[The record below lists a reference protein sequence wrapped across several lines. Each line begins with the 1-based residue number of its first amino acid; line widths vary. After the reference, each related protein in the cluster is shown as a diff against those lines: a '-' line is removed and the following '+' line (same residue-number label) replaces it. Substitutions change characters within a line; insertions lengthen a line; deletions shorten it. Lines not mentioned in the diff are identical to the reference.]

1 MKPLHNTGMR
11 LRALALGA
19 AIAAA
24 VPAVAVAQA
33 TQGVTD
39 NEIVIGSHQDLSG
52 PVAALGVPLRDGMVL
67 AVEDINAAGGIH
79 GRKLRL
85 VVEDTSFDPKKAVLA
100 TQKLLTQDKV
110 FAMVAPLGTAP
121 TQASMPMILERGV
134 PLLFP
139 GTPADFT
146 YTPFHKLKFGLS
158 SPYGEQVRAQVKWA
172 YEKLGKRKFGVLYQD
187 DETGLNVLRATEEQL
202 KVHGLAVIE
211 RASYKRGAID
221 YSSQVARLKAAG
233 VDVVILGTIVRETAA
248 AKMEA
253 RKQGWPVDMMV
264 NVAGTNS
271 AIFTI
276 AGAETMEG
284 LYGQS
289 QFLPLDA
296 AEQPP
301 AARAVVERYKAKHG
315 KHPEDGIVF
324 GYTSV
329 MLFAEGAKNAGRD
342 LNADSLVKG
351 LEKVRNWTT
360 SFAASPVNFSE
371 TERLGVRAT
380 MIMQAR
386 GGKFVPITQ
395 PITY

>member
-1 MKPLHNTGMR
+1 MMFFRKTGAR
-11 LRALALGA
+11 LRAAVTLAAFA
-19 AIAAA
+19 ASA
-24 VPAVAVAQA
+24 PAFAQA

-39 NEIVIGSHQDLSG
+39 TEILIGSHQDLSG
-52 PVAALGVPLRDGMVL
+52 PVAALGGPLRDGMVL

-121 TQASMPMILERGV
+121 TQASMPLIQERGV

-146 YTPFHKLKFGLS
+146 YTPFHRLKFALS
-158 SPYGEQVRAQVKWA
+158 SPYGEQVRAQVRWA
-172 YEKLGKRKFGVLYQD
+172 YEKLGKRRFGVLYQD
-187 DETGLNVLRATEEQL
+187 DETGQNVLRATEEQL
-202 KVHGLAVIE
+202 KVHGLSLIE

-221 YSSQVARLKAAG
+221 YSSQIARLKAAN
-233 VDVVILGTIVRETAA
+233 VDVLILGTIVRETAA

-271 AIFTI
+271 AVFTI

-289 QFLPLDA
+289 QFLPLDS

-301 AARAVVERYKAKHG
+301 AARGVIERYKTRFG
-315 KHPEDGIVF
+315 KSPEDGIVF

-342 LNADSLVKG
+342 LTVDSLVKG
-351 LEKVRNWTT
+351 LEKVRNWT
-360 SFAASPVNFSE
+360 SAFGASPVSFSE

-380 MIMQAR
+380 MVMQAR
-386 GGKFVPITQ
+386 GGKFVPITP

>member
-1 MKPLHNTGMR
+1 MEPFRQIGAR
-11 LRALALGA
+11 LRAAAFGA
-19 AIAAA
+19 AIAAIA
-24 VPAVAVAQA
+24 PPGLAQA

-39 NEIVIGSHQDLSG
+39 TEIVIGTHQDLSG
-52 PVAALGVPLRDGMVL
+52 PVAALGGPLRDGMVL

-85 VVEDTSFDPKKAVLA
+85 VIEDSAFDPKKAVLA

-110 FAMVAPLGTAP
+110 FAMVAPLGSAP
-121 TQASMPMILERGV
+121 TQATMPLILERGV
-134 PLLFP
+134 PLLFA

-146 YTPFHKLKFGLS
+146 YTPFHKLKFALS

-172 YEKLGKRKFGVLYQD
+172 YEKLGKRRFGILYQD
-187 DETGLNVLRATEEQL
+187 DETGQNVLRAAEEQL
-202 KVHGLAVIE
+202 KVHGLGLVE

-221 YSSQVARLKAAG
+221 YSSQIARLKSAN
-233 VDVVILGTIVRETAA
+233 VDVIILGTIVRETAA
-248 AKMEA
+248 ARMEA
-253 RKQGWPVDMMV
+253 RKQGWPVDMIV

-271 AIFTI
+271 AVFTI
-276 AGAETMEG
+276 AGAEVMEG

-289 QFLPLDA
+289 QFLPLDS

-301 AARAVVERYKAKHG
+301 AARGVIERYKARFG
-315 KHPEDGIVF
+315 KNPEDGIIF

-342 LNADSLVKG
+342 LNVDSLVKG
-351 LEKVRNWTT
+351 LEKIRNWTT
-360 SFAASPVNFSE
+360 AFAASPVSFSE

-380 MIMQAR
+380 MVMQAK
-386 GGKFVPITQ
+386 GGKFVPITP

>member
-1 MKPLHNTGMR
+1 MDTLLKIGAR
-11 LRALALGA
+11 LRAAALVA

-24 VPAVAVAQA
+24 VPATAVAQA
-33 TQGVTD
+33 PQGITD
-39 NEIVIGSHQDLSG
+39 TEIVIGTHQDLSG
-52 PVAALGVPLRDGMVL
+52 PVAALGGPLRDGMVL

-121 TQASMPMILERGV
+121 TQASMPLMLERGV
-134 PLLFP
+134 PLLFA

-146 YTPFHKLKFGLS
+146 YTPFHKLKFALS

-172 YEKLGKRKFGVLYQD
+172 YEKLGKRRFGVLYQD
-187 DETGLNVLRATEEQL
+187 DETGLNVLRAVEEQL
-202 KVHGLAVIE
+202 KVHGLAVAE

-221 YSSQVARLKAAG
+221 YSSQIARLKAAN
-233 VDVVILGTIVRETAA
+233 VDVLILGTIVRETAA

-253 RKQGWPVDMMV
+253 RKQGWNVDMMV

-271 AIFTI
+271 AVFTI

-289 QFLPLDA
+289 QFLPLDS
-296 AEQPP
+296 AEQP
-301 AARAVVERYKAKHG
+301 AAAKAVIERYKARFG
-315 KHPEDGIVF
+315 KNPEDGIVF

-342 LNADSLVKG
+342 LTVDSLVKG

-360 SFAASPVNFSE
+360 VFAASPVSFSE

-380 MIMQAR
+380 MVMQAR
-386 GGKFVPITQ
+386 GGKFVPITP

>member
-1 MKPLHNTGMR
+1 MNPFRRPGAQA
-11 LRALALGA
+11 RAAAAALCA
-19 AIAAA
+19 AIVAT
-24 VPAVAVAQA
+24 VPVASHA

-39 NEIVIGSHQDLSG
+39 TEIVIGTHQDLSG
-52 PVAALGVPLRDGMVL
+52 PVASLGNPLRDGMVL

-85 VVEDTSFDPKKAVLA
+85 IVEDSSFDPKKAVLA

-110 FAMVAPLGTAP
+110 FAMVATLGSAT
-121 TQASMPMILERGV
+121 TQATMPMILDKGV
-134 PLLFP
+134 PLLFA

-146 YTPFHKLKFGLS
+146 YAPFHKLKFGLS

-172 YEKLGKRKFGVLYQD
+172 HDKLGKRRFGILYQD
-187 DETGLNVLRATEEQL
+187 DETGQNVLRATEEQL
-202 KVHGLAVIE
+202 KVHGLQLAE

-221 YSSQVARLKAAG
+221 FSSQMARLKAAN
-233 VDVVILGTIVRETAA
+233 VDVLVLGTIVRETAS

-253 RKQGWPVDMMV
+253 RKQGWNIDMMV

-289 QFLPLDA
+289 QFLPLDS

-301 AARAVVERYKAKHG
+301 AAKAVIERYKARFG
-315 KHPEDGIVF
+315 KNPEDGIVF

-329 MLFAEGAKNAGRD
+329 MLFAEGARNAGRN
-342 LNADSLVKG
+342 LSVDSLVQG
-351 LEKVRNWTT
+351 LEKIRNWTST
-360 SFAASPVNFSE
+360 FAASPVSFSE
-371 TERLGVRAT
+371 TERLGTRAT
-380 MIMQAR
+380 MVMQAR
-386 GGKFVPITQ
+386 GGKFVPITP

>member
-1 MKPLHNTGMR
+1 MIHFSKVGAR
-11 LRALALGA
+11 LRAAVALAALA
-19 AIAAA
+19 ASA
-24 VPAVAVAQA
+24 PAVAQA

-39 NEIVIGSHQDLSG
+39 TEIVIGSHQDLSG
-52 PVAALGVPLRDGMVL
+52 PVASLGGPLRDGMVL

-79 GRKLRL
+79 GRRLRL

-121 TQASMPMILERGV
+121 TQASMPLILERGV

-146 YTPFHKLKFGLS
+146 YTPFDRLKFALS

-172 YEKLGKRKFGVLYQD
+172 YEKLGKRRFGVLYQD
-187 DETGLNVLRATEEQL
+187 DETGQNVLRATEEQL
-202 KVHGLAVIE
+202 KAHGLSLIE

-221 YSSQVARLKAAG
+221 YSSQIARLKAANL
-233 VDVVILGTIVRETAA
+233 DVLILGTIVRETAA

-271 AIFTI
+271 AVFTI

-289 QFLPLDA
+289 QFLPLDS

-301 AARAVVERYKAKHG
+301 AAKGVIERYKARFG
-315 KHPEDGIVF
+315 KNPEDGIVF

-342 LNADSLVKG
+342 LTVDSLVKG
-351 LEKVRNWTT
+351 LERVRNWTT
-360 SFAASPVNFSE
+360 AFGASPVSFSE

-380 MIMQAR
+380 MVMQAR
-386 GGKFVPITQ
+386 GGKFVPITP

>member
-1 MKPLHNTGMR
+1 MIHFSKIGAR
-11 LRALALGA
+11 LRAAVALAALA
-19 AIAAA
+19 ASA
-24 VPAVAVAQA
+24 PAVAQA

-39 NEIVIGSHQDLSG
+39 TEIVIGSHQDLSG
-52 PVAALGVPLRDGMVL
+52 PVASLGGPLRDGMVL

-79 GRKLRL
+79 GRRLRL

-121 TQASMPMILERGV
+121 TQAAMPLILERGV

-146 YTPFHKLKFGLS
+146 YTPFDRLKFALS

-172 YEKLGKRKFGVLYQD
+172 YEKLGKRRFGVLYQD
-187 DETGLNVLRATEEQL
+187 DETGQNVLRATEEQL
-202 KVHGLAVIE
+202 KAHGLSLIE

-221 YSSQVARLKAAG
+221 YSSQIARLKAADL
-233 VDVVILGTIVRETAA
+233 DVLILGTIVRETAA

-271 AIFTI
+271 AVFTI

-289 QFLPLDA
+289 QFLPLDS

-301 AARAVVERYKAKHG
+301 AARGVIERYKARFG
-315 KHPEDGIVF
+315 KNPEDGIVF

-342 LNADSLVKG
+342 LTVDSLVKG
-351 LEKVRNWTT
+351 LERVRNWTT
-360 SFAASPVNFSE
+360 AFGASPVSFSE

-380 MIMQAR
+380 MVMQAR
-386 GGKFVPITQ
+386 GGKFVPITP